1 MKGGLYVLDNG
12 GSKVLGK
19 SFWDRL
25 RVKALL
31 DKYLEGYIEYAKQLQ
46 VFYSLTDKQTIGV
59 LNMTISVQKLSELTK
74 MWKTVTP
81 IAGGYVNV
89 PDGDYVGDLKEMVI
103 QDAKASGRLQVASS
117 FEIVDGEQE
126 GKIVKCFDGLDN
138 ATSAGHFRHK
148 CEVIGLDLPE
158 DAKLWQEVFDTF
170 IADSARVDLYN
181 ITMKTNKGK
190 DGKDYSN
197 LYVNGISEFTKGDEA
212 AEGAVDNGE
221 VEMTQ
226 EELDAQEQAQAD
238 ADAQAQADAEAVAAQ
253 QIPQPRRVVAARPV
267 AQVAKPVARVA
278 APVVRVAAKPVAP
291 VAGVR
296 KIIAKR

>member
-1 MKGGLYVLDNG
+1 MKGGLYVIDQ
-12 GSKVLGK
+12 

-31 DKYLEGYIEYAKQLQ
+31 DKYLEGLIEYAKELQ
-46 VFYSLTDKQTIGV
+46 WMYSLTDQHIMGV
-59 LNMTISVQKLSELTK
+59 LNMTVNVQKLSELTK

-89 PDGDYVGDLKEMVI
+89 PDGDYIGDLKEMVI
-103 QDAKASGRLQVASS
+103 EDAKASGRLQVAST

-126 GKIVKCFDGLDN
+126 GKTVKSFDGLDN

-158 DAKLWQEVFDTF
+158 DAKLWQESFDAF
-170 IADSARVDLYN
+170 IADPARVDLYN
-181 ITMKTNKGK
+181 ITVKTNKGK

-197 LYVNGISEFTKGDEA
+197 LYVNGISEFTKGEGEA
-212 AEGAVDNGE
+212 VAEDAVDSGE
-221 VEMTQ
+221 VLMTQ

-238 ADAQAQADAEAVAAQ
+238 ADAQAQAEADALAAQ
-253 QIPQPRRVVAARPV
+253 QIQQPRRVVAARPV

-278 APVVRVAAKPVAP
+278 TPVRVAQPVARVAAKPVAP
-291 VAGVR
+291 VAGMR

>member
-1 MKGGLYVLDNG
+1 MID
-12 GSKVLGK
+12 K

-31 DKYLEGYIEYAKQLQ
+31 DTYLEGLIEYAKELQ
-46 VFYSLTDKQTIGV
+46 CVYSLTDQQIIGV
-59 LNMTISVQKLSELTK
+59 LNMVDIKKLSALTA

-89 PDGDYVGDLKEMVI
+89 PDGDYVGDLKEMVME
-103 QDAKASGRLQVASS
+103 DSKSSGRLQVASS

-126 GKIVKCFDGLDN
+126 GKIVKSFDGLDSE
-138 ATSAGHFRHK
+138 TSAGHFRHK

-158 DAKLWQEVFDTF
+158 DAKLWQETFDAF
-170 IADSARVDLYN
+170 IADPARVDLYN
-181 ITMKTNKGK
+181 ITLKTNKGK

-238 ADAQAQADAEAVAAQ
+238 ADAQAQADADALAAQ
-253 QIPQPRRVVAARPV
+253 QIQQPRRVVAQRPV

-278 APVVRVAAKPVAP
+278 APVRAAAPVARVAAKPVAQ

>member
-1 MKGGLYVLDNG
+1 MID
-12 GSKVLGK
+12 K

-31 DKYLEGYIEYAKQLQ
+31 DTYLEGLIEYAKELQ
-46 VFYSLTDKQTIGV
+46 CVYSLTDQQIIGV
-59 LNMTISVQKLSELTK
+59 LNMVDIKKLSALTA

-89 PDGDYVGDLKEMVI
+89 PDGDYVGDLKEMVME
-103 QDAKASGRLQVASS
+103 DSKSSGRLQVASS

-126 GKIVKCFDGLDN
+126 GKIVKSFDGLDSE
-138 ATSAGHFRHK
+138 TSAGHFRHK

-158 DAKLWQEVFDTF
+158 DAKLWQETFDAF
-170 IADSARVDLYN
+170 IADPARVDLYN
-181 ITMKTNKGK
+181 ITLKTNKGK

-226 EELDAQEQAQAD
+226 EELDAQEQAQAQAD
-238 ADAQAQADAEAVAAQ
+238 ADAQAQADADALAAQ
-253 QIPQPRRVVAARPV
+253 QIQQPRRVVAQRPV

-278 APVVRVAAKPVAP
+278 APVRAAAPVARVAAKPVAQ